1 MHPSCKEMARIQV
14 MSEIL
19 ASQVAAGEVVERP
32 ASVVKEL
39 VENCLDAGAGRI
51 DVVIQ
56 RGGVTLIRVTD
67 DGHGMDREDAER
79 CLERHAT
86 SKLRTSADLG
96 AIRTLG
102 FRGEAM
108 PSIASVSKFTLST
121 READSISGTRIQ
133 VEGGRV
139 VTIEE
144 CGGAPGTTIEV
155 RNLFF
160 NIPARRKFLRTE
172 STEFSHIEQ
181 HLRVQAL
188 AHPAVSFTLTH
199 DDRLVFQLPGGGSL
213 LERIRGLAGADLA
226 ERLLEV
232 PEQSR
237 GGITVHGYL
246 GEAGVARSNRSLY
259 LVFLNGRPVESGI
272 FTQALRAAYGESLP
286 RGQHPVTFLFVDMD
300 PREVDVNVHPAKKE
314 VRFRDGIGLQAN
326 LTAILSEVIRRGR
339 RPVETYQPPVP
350 INFTDSSEDLPRPQP
365 QPKWVAPAHQ
375 PDLIPRAEQVSLRHD
390 WSELPSTPTPTP
402 GAPVARVT
410 PSPAL
415 SPDTIPAPALPPVRQ
430 PDEQPKEPQHSYRQ
444 IGLLADE
451 YLLMESE
458 EGLVLMD
465 FRAAWERVL
474 FEEASARAVSE
485 TTVSQGLLVP
495 YTLHLSPKESDFVHG
510 QLDVLRK
517 LGVGIE
523 EFGHHT
529 FKVDALP
536 AAFGNT
542 ADPEV
547 IVTDLLHDLKQAGER
562 AALRRLD
569 VEAIAASISRQA
581 ARLRPSGTAEEME
594 GLLQRLLACE
604 MPYCCPAGKPTLVQ
618 ISRQELARKFGKR

>member
-1 MHPSCKEMARIQV
+1 MARIQV

-121 READSISGTRIQ
+121 REAESIAGTRIQ
-133 VEGGRV
+133 VEGGKV

-188 AHPAVSFTLTH
+188 AHPGVSFTLTH
-199 DDRLVFQLPGGGSL
+199 DERLVFQLPGGGTL

-246 GEAGVARSNRSLY
+246 GEAGVARSQRSLY

-272 FTQALRAAYGESLP
+272 FTQALRAAYNESLP

-339 RPVETYQPPVP
+339 RPVESYPSPVP
-350 INFTDSSEDLPRPQP
+350 ANFTDSSEAVPLPQP

-375 PDLIPRAEQVSLRHD
+375 PDLIPRAEQVALRHD
-390 WSELPSTPTPTP
+390 WSEMSSTPAAKPT
-402 GAPVARVT
+402 ATVSARVERN
-410 PSPAL
+410 A
-415 SPDTIPAPALPPVRQ
+415 PAPALRPDALPSPAPAPVMQ
-430 PDEQPKEPQHSYRQ
+430 QAEQHKEPQHSYRQ

-474 FEEASARAVSE
+474 FEEASARAASE

-495 YTLHLSPKESDFVHG
+495 YTLHLSPKESDFVRG

-536 AAFGNT
+536 AAFGNS

-581 ARLRPSGTAEEME
+581 ARLRPSGTSEEMA
-594 GLLQRLLACE
+594 GLLHRLLACE

>member
-1 MHPSCKEMARIQV
+1 MARIQV

-51 DVVIQ
+51 DVMIQ
-56 RGGVTLIRVTD
+56 RGGLTLIRVTD

-96 AIRTLG
+96 SIRTLG

-121 READSISGTRIQ
+121 REPTAIAGTRLI
-133 VEGGRV
+133 VEGGKV
-139 VTIEE
+139 LSIEE
-144 CGGAPGTTIEV
+144 CGGAPGTTVEV

-172 STEFSHIEQ
+172 ATEFSHIEQ

-188 AHPAVSFTLTH
+188 AHPKVSFTLTH
-199 DDRLVFQLPGGGSL
+199 DERLVFQLPGGGTL
-213 LERIRGLAGADLA
+213 LERIRGLAGVDLA

-232 PEQSR
+232 PEQTR
-237 GGITVHGYL
+237 GGITVQGYL

-259 LVFLNGRPVESGI
+259 LIFVNGRPVESGI
-272 FTQALRAAYGESLP
+272 FTQALRAAYNESLP
-286 RGQHPVTFLFVDMD
+286 RGQHPVTFLFVELD

-326 LTAILSEVIRRGR
+326 LTAILSEIIRRGR
-339 RPVETYQPPVP
+339 HRAGSIPEPAPVSLPAYDAAPPQSRWVPPVHQPELIPKDRGHFLRPERPEPAALPSAVPALRTQPPVP
-350 INFTDSSEDLPRPQP
+350 APHPTQTESPLPATDSN
-365 QPKWVAPAHQ
+365 AAHPAN
-375 PDLIPRAEQVSLRHD
+375 
-390 WSELPSTPTPTP
+390 PTE
-402 GAPVARVT
+402 
-410 PSPAL
+410 PSPA
-415 SPDTIPAPALPPVRQ
+415 A
-430 PDEQPKEPQHSYRQ
+430 EPEPHAYRQ

-451 YLLMESE
+451 YLLLESE

-474 FEEASARAVSE
+474 FEEASARVA
-485 TTVSQGLLVP
+485 TATAASQGLLVP
-495 YTLHLSPKESDFVHG
+495 YTMQLSPKESDFVRG
-510 QLDVLRK
+510 QLDTLRK

-536 AAFGNT
+536 AAFGHQ
-542 ADPEV
+542 ADPDV
-547 IVTDLLHDLKQAGER
+547 ILTDLLHDLRQAGER

-569 VEAIAASISRQA
+569 VEAVAASISRQA
-581 ARLRPSGTAEEME
+581 ARLRPTDTPEELDR
-594 GLLQRLLACE
+594 LLNRLLACE
-604 MPYCCPAGKPTLVQ
+604 MPYCCPAGKSTLIQ

>member
-1 MHPSCKEMARIQV
+1 MARIQV

-56 RGGVTLIRVTD
+56 RGGLTLIRVTD

-96 AIRTLG
+96 SIRTLG

-121 READSISGTRIQ
+121 REPTAIAGTRLV
-133 VEGGRV
+133 VEGGKV
-139 VTIEE
+139 LSIEE
-144 CGGAPGTTIEV
+144 CGGAPGTTVEV

-172 STEFSHIEQ
+172 ATEFSHIEQ

-188 AHPAVSFTLTH
+188 AHPKVSFTLTH
-199 DDRLVFQLPGGGSL
+199 DERLVFQLPGGGTL
-213 LERIRGLAGADLA
+213 LDRIRGLAGADLA

-232 PEQSR
+232 PEQMR

-259 LVFLNGRPVESGI
+259 LIFVNGRPVESGI
-272 FTQALRAAYGESLP
+272 FTQALRAAYNESLP
-286 RGQHPVTFLFVDMD
+286 RGQHPVTFLFVELD

-326 LTAILSEVIRRGR
+326 LTAMLSEIIRRGR
-339 RPVETYQPPVP
+339 RSAEPMPTPVPMSLPASDAAPPQSRWVPPVHQPELIPPQRGHYLRPEPAPLPPAGATRSGPPAANPIPAANPLPVDAPSPPVP
-350 INFTDSSEDLPRPQP
+350 VE
-365 QPKWVAPAHQ
+365 PKP
-375 PDLIPRAEQVSLRHD
+375 
-390 WSELPSTPTPTP
+390 
-402 GAPVARVT
+402 
-410 PSPAL
+410 
-415 SPDTIPAPALPPVRQ
+415 
-430 PDEQPKEPQHSYRQ
+430 HSYRQ

-474 FEEASARAVSE
+474 FEEASARAATS
-485 TTVSQGLLVP
+485 TAASQGLLVP
-495 YTLHLSPKESDFVHG
+495 YTMQLSPKESDFVRG
-510 QLDVLRK
+510 QLEILRK

-536 AAFGNT
+536 AAFGHQ

-547 IVTDLLHDLKQAGER
+547 ILTDLLHDLRQAGER

-581 ARLRPSGTAEEME
+581 ARLRPTDTPEELDR
-594 GLLQRLLACE
+594 LLNRLLACE
-604 MPYCCPAGKPTLVQ
+604 MPYCCPAGKSTLIQ